1 MEYKCNKCNKNYSS
15 YQSLWIHNK
24 KFHIDDDNHC
34 HQNVIL
40 TSTKCQ
46 PNVNQASTKCQP
58 IIKCEICSKEFNTR
72 QSKSKHKKK
81 CKENNQIINT
91 NKQIINTNNINNNT
105 NNGIINNNNQQN
117 IVINQIG
124 TELISSLPIKDVIQI
139 ITDGNNSTLTCI
151 KKINFNKKLPQNH
164 SFCTTTLAGDHFTKI
179 NHKTQKPEKINKKD
193 FINEILL
200 SSLKFMDNISL
211 LIEFDEEFRN
221 KIPLE
226 EQLKIKEILNNRSK
240 FYEAR
245 NKRAFFHCINDMSYN
260 FKDLILN
267 TWKLIQPID
276 SEDSDESGEQLI
288 DPNFNY
294 NSSDSDSD

>member
-1 MEYKCNKCNKNYSS
+1 MEYKCNICNKYYSS
-15 YQSLWIHNK
+15 YQSLWIHNN
-24 KFHIDDDNHC
+24 KFHLDK
-34 HQNVIL
+34 VL
-40 TSTKCQ
+40 KTSDKVLKTSDKVLNYNCRYC
-46 PNVNQASTKCQP
+46 NNQYNNLK
-58 IIKCEICSKEFNTR
+58 TR
-72 QSKSKHKKK
+72 WSHEQK
-81 CKENNQIINT
+81 CKKNKEIINT
-91 NKQIINTNNINNNT
+91 NKQIINNNNNNINNT
-105 NNGIINNNNQQN
+105 NNGIINNNNNQQN

-276 SEDSDESGEQLI
+276 SDDSDESGEQLI